1 MFAKFDLNGD
11 KRLSK
16 SGIFKS
22 LSACFTLSLVSE
34 FTFDERER
42 ERERDHRQNHTI
54 TESHVTL

>member
-34 FTFDERER
+34 FTFD
-42 ERERDHRQNHTI
+42 
-54 TESHVTL
+54 